1 MQRLFFSIVT
11 IEIYDDRNIAQVG
24 DTTSLY
30 SARQKRFSSFNF
42 AAVPPT
48 TPLLPSLSSL
58 ARPTM
63 GKKQA
68 TGQRRFLVIHHYY
81 YVSVSGGAFNGLWR
95 SPGKDS
101 KVPPRLS
108 IPRVSIKRGLPSL
121 FPFSFLKPA
130 ETGLHESL
138 ISFLANSFSSN
149 RGKER
154 GDVSKIQMIIICV
167 HTWGGFFTIFPRN
180 NSG

>member
-1 MQRLFFSIVT
+1 MSRKYIPKKKKKCNENELT
-11 IEIYDDRNIAQVG
+11 INTRVSVNTSNAKRHGCSSLSSPARNIAQVG

-48 TPLLPSLSSL
+48 TPPPPHTPTPC

-81 YVSVSGGAFNGLWR
+81 YVSVSGGAFNGLCGPR
-95 SPGKDS
+95 QRVEGTPG
-101 KVPPRLS
+101 LS
-108 IPRVSIKRGLPSL
+108 IPRVSIKPRALAALP
-121 FPFSFLKPA
+121 
-130 ETGLHESL
+130 
-138 ISFLANSFSSN
+138 
-149 RGKER
+149 
-154 GDVSKIQMIIICV
+154 
-167 HTWGGFFTIFPRN
+167 FPR
-180 NSG
+180 SFF

>member
-11 IEIYDDRNIAQVG
+11 DDRNIAQVG

-101 KVPPRLS
+101 KVPPGFQFPAFRLS
-108 IPRVSIKRGLPSL
+108 AASRPFFL
-121 FPFSFLKPA
+121 FLF
-130 ETGLHESL
+130 
-138 ISFLANSFSSN
+138 
-149 RGKER
+149 
-154 GDVSKIQMIIICV
+154 
-167 HTWGGFFTIFPRN
+167 
-180 NSG
+180 

>member
-108 IPRVSIKRGLPSL
+108 IPRVSIKHRPPV
-121 FPFSFLKPA
+121 PFSFFFFK
-130 ETGLHESL
+130 TGRNRPPRIVNFVSREF
-138 ISFLANSFSSN
+138 FLEQQGKRERGRVEDPDDYYMRTHMGGLFYDFSS
-149 RGKER
+149 E
-154 GDVSKIQMIIICV
+154 
-167 HTWGGFFTIFPRN
+167 
-180 NSG
+180 